1 MNPRFSRPIPMLG
14 EEGFNKLRSKH
25 VAVFGVGGVGG
36 IVAEALARSGVGKL
50 TFIDGDVFEESN
62 INRQIGA
69 LASTLGR
76 PKAEVFKERV
86 LDINPDIEAEAIN
99 IFYDGNL
106 DLTPFDYV
114 ADCID
119 SVNEKTKLIVSAL
132 RAGIPV
138 LSGMGAGNKR
148 DSSRFKVADIYSTKV
163 CPLARVMRN
172 RLRKEGVKSLRVV
185 YSDELPE
192 ENAKV
197 ASFMPATAAAGLKMA
212 ETILS
217 DLLAE
222 EA

>member
-1 MNPRFSRPIPMLG
+1 MNPRFSRLIPMLG

-69 LASTLGR
+69 LTSTLGR

-86 LDINPDIEAEAIN
+86 LDINPDIEAQAIN

-185 YSDELPE
+185 YSDESPE
-192 ENAKV
+192 ENTKV